1 MNRAKREISARESS
15 MAAESESTGRY
26 TCVADVMT
34 RKTVSLS
41 PHHSIAEAVSL
52 MADRHFRHI
61 VVVDTGGQILGV
73 ISDRDI
79 LRTLARTNNW
89 QTKDV
94 SQIMTPDPFT
104 VKRET
109 PLSVAV
115 ARIVSKRITF
125 TVKRETPLSV
135 AVARIVSKR
144 INCLPV
150 LDDEGRVCG
159 IVTSTD
165 LLKAYQ
171 KLLESLERNR
181 ATL

>member
-1 MNRAKREISARESS
+1 MNQSNREITGRESS
-15 MAAESESTGRY
+15 MAVQNESIGRY
-26 TCVADVMT
+26 KSVADVMT
-34 RKTVSLS
+34 RKTVTLS
-41 PHHSIAEAVSL
+41 PHHGIAEAVSL

-79 LRTLARTNNW
+79 LRTLARTSNW

-94 SQIMTPDPFT
+94 SQIMTRDPVT

-115 ARIVSKRITF
+115 AK
-125 TVKRETPLSV
+125 LV
-135 AVARIVSKR
+135 AKR

-150 LDDEGRVCG
+150 LDEEGKVCG
-159 IVTSTD
+159 ILTSTD

-171 KLLESLERNR
+171 KLLESLEKNR
-181 ATL
+181 ATP

>member
-1 MNRAKREISARESS
+1 MSQSNRQSG
-15 MAAESESTGRY
+15 AESLTAGHGQPTGRHQ
-26 TCVADVMT
+26 CVADVMT
-34 RKTVSLS
+34 HKTVTLS
-41 PHHSIAEAVSL
+41 PHHGFAEAVSL

-61 VVVDTGGQILGV
+61 VVVDTSGQIVGV

-79 LRTLARTNNW
+79 LRTLARTTNW

-94 SQIMTPDPFT
+94 GQIMTRDPVT

-109 PLSVAV
+109 PLSAAV
-115 ARIVSKRITF
+115 AKM
-125 TVKRETPLSV
+125 V
-135 AVARIVSKR
+135 AKR

-150 LDDEGRVCG
+150 LDDEEKVCG
-159 IVTSTD
+159 ILTSTD

-171 KLLESLERNR
+171 KLLESLEKSH